1 MADVIPQPAK
11 AVAVTQKLIS
21 PFTSIRR
28 KHGTWTT
35 GATGSGQQ
43 IGPVNLLTGLMVRK
57 LSLHVNYTVTFTG
70 ATAVATA
77 AMLTGTD
84 GWGMIQN
91 VDIVVNGSYH
101 IRTLTGQELYWLAT
115 KAMHKPA
122 RWGWTFGTGVGP
134 ATATFDG
141 VLDIPFAWPD
151 LIRPV
156 DTMFD
161 ARPYSGNGFTAQVN
175 TGAVANV
182 FSTQP
187 AGTTAASV
195 GTVTVDV
202 LGDEADV
209 AVNGFKPK
217 YTVRIAKFPM
227 AANYANGPQPNPAAP
242 LVLTSNEKRLAYYG
256 FLFHFQNTA
265 NPPVDVPSFD
275 TYTRIYNTT
284 RQLFN
289 EQLGLFNRMQMVERS
304 GEPNFYQG
312 ASPLQGSGAGIDNTD
327 AWVWVPN
334 SPDGLI
340 TGSIDAATAGT
351 VYIDMATSA
360 AGNITVYPV
369 ELLAA

>member
-1 MADVIPQPAK
+1 MADVIPQA
-11 AVAVTQKLIS
+11 ARTVATPQKLLS
-21 PFTSIRR
+21 PFTAIRR

-35 GATGSGQQ
+35 GTTGSGQQ
-43 IGPVNLLTGLMVRK
+43 IGPVNLLTGLLVRK

-84 GWGMIQN
+84 GWGMISQ

-101 IRTLTGQELYWLAT
+101 IRTLTGQELYWLAA
-115 KAMHKPA
+115 KSQHKPA
-122 RWGWTFGTGVGP
+122 QWGWTFGTGVGP

-156 DTMFD
+156 DTLFD
-161 ARPYSGNGFTAQVN
+161 ARPYSGNGFTLQVN
-175 TGAVANV
+175 TGTVANV
-182 FSTQP
+182 FGSQP
-187 AGTTAASV
+187 AGTTSASV
-195 GTVTVDV
+195 GTVTIDV

-209 AVNGFKPK
+209 ALNGFKPK

-227 AANYANGPQPNPAAP
+227 AANYANGAQANPSAP
-242 LVLTSNEKRLAYYG
+242 VVLTSNERRLAYYG

-265 NPPVDVPSFD
+265 NPPVDLAACD
-275 TYTRIYNTT
+275 AYTRIYNTT

-289 EQLGLFNRMQMVERS
+289 ENLRLFNLMQMVERP

-312 ASPLQGSGAGIDNTD
+312 SQPLQGTGAGMDLTG
-327 AWVWVPN
+327 AWVYVPN
-334 SPDGLI
+334 SPDGMI

-351 VYIDMATSA
+351 VYIDMATTA
-360 AGNITVYPV
+360 AANITVYPI